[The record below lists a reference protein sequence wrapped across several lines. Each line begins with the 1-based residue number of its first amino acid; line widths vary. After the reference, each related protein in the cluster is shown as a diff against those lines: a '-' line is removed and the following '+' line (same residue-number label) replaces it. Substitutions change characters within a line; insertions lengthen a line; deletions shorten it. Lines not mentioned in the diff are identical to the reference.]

1 MGKTTEVA
9 IVGGGAAGCAVA
21 YYLARAGV
29 KSTIVEREGVG
40 SQASGYSAGGLNPL
54 EGTGIP
60 GPLGPLAIESFR
72 MHTELRNRLVSESGV
87 NFQYQLI
94 SKVSLAL
101 NESDVS
107 DLLET
112 MKVFEAKQGF
122 SAHWVDGEDVHHL
135 EPRLT
140 DAIIGGLYTY
150 GNAALNSYLYT
161 TALSKAAQ
169 SLGAEVHSGEVT
181 GLTRS
186 GDRVTGVRLERGHMA
201 CDSVVLATGPWS
213 QRAGAWLG
221 FPVPVEPLKGE
232 ILRLRVSGP
241 HLEYDFTWDHVSLFH
256 RLDGLVWV
264 GTTEEP
270 RGFETHPTESVRRK
284 LLEGA
289 TELMPAIADAS
300 LVKHTACLRPVTPDW
315 LPIIGLA
322 PGWDNVYL
330 ATGAGKK
337 GILIS
342 PGIGK
347 AIADLVTG
355 GETDLP
361 IAPFSAGRFAE
372 ARA

>member
-1 MGKTTEVA
+1 MA
-9 IVGGGAAGCAVA
+9 M
-21 YYLARAGV
+21 
-29 KSTIVEREGVG
+29 KSF
-40 SQASGYSAGGLNPL
+40 Q
-54 EGTGIP
+54 
-60 GPLGPLAIESFR
+60 
-72 MHTELRNRLVSESGV
+72 MHSELRHRLVSESGV
-87 NFQYQLI
+87 DFQYQPI
-94 SKVSLAL
+94 SKVRLAL
-101 NESDVS
+101 RESDVS
-107 DLLET
+107 DVTET
-112 MKVFEAKQGF
+112 MKVFEARHGF
-122 SAHWVDGEDVHHL
+122 SAHWVDGEDVHRL

-140 DAIIGGLYTY
+140 DAVVGGLYTY

-161 TALSKAAQ
+161 MALSRAAE
-169 SLGAEVHSGEVT
+169 SLGAKVHSGEVT
-181 GLTRS
+181 GLMWS
-186 GDRVTGVRLERGHMA
+186 GSRATGVRLGQGQIN

-213 QRAGAWLG
+213 QHAGAWLEI
-221 FPVPVEPLKGE
+221 PVPVEPLKGE
-232 ILRLRVSGP
+232 MLRLRVPGRP
-241 HLEYDFTWDHVSLFH
+241 LEHDFAWDHVSLFH

-264 GTTEEP
+264 GTTEEA
-270 RGFETHPTESVRRK
+270 RGFETHPTASVRRK

-347 AIADLVTG
+347 AIADLVTD

-361 IAPFSAGRFAE
+361 VAPFSAGRFAE